1 MNKLKDF
8 LYDISD
14 YLLGLIIIAV
24 IAGLIFFRMG
34 DSLTMDFNFM
44 AKGDAN
50 ESTISKVSEV
60 EEDTNTPEVK
70 VSDSD
75 TISLSTE
82 GEENVE
88 TGNTLKPVETV
99 QEAPTQVQSVS
110 QAKPETTTVTETVK
124 TETSQVADTTVTIK
138 VPQGS
143 SAYGIGKI
151 LRSNGLIKNEKDF
164 YNRSIEMK
172 LDSKLQSGTFKL
184 KTSMSLDDIIRK
196 LAGQ

>member
-110 QAKPETTTVTETVK
+110 QAKPET
-124 TETSQVADTTVTIK
+124 SQVADTTVTIK